1 MSKKELLLEKIKENN
16 GVITTKQ
23 VIEYGIHK
31 DVLKNMVI
39 KEELEKIANGLLC
52 LFEGILEKI
61 SKSKY
66 KNHFILKGGLLISSL
81 IGVEMRSTLDM
92 DTTIRGLPMNEENIS
107 KILQEIL
114 EIYIDADIVYR
125 LVKLERIRIED
136 FYEDFS
142 ATISCRYGKIN
153 TNLNIDITTGD
164 IITPKEVQYFY
175 EKILEEGSISI
186 LTYTIETIIA
196 EKFETISSRNITTTR
211 ARDFYDLY
219 MLYNLYK
226 SKIDKNILK
235 EAITLTS
242 QHRNSYSLVLQNK
255 EIVKLFYQSDSLKN
269 LWAKYVQN
277 NSYAKDISFNDT
289 ISIYEEI
296 GSILENN

>member
-1 MSKKELLLEKIKENN
+1 MKTSEQIKGAIRNISKKTGVNANSLL
-16 GVITTKQ
+16 Q
-23 VIEYGIHK
+23 
-31 DVLKNMVI
+31 M
-39 KEELEKIANGLLC
+39 C

-66 KNHFILKGGLLISSL
+66 KNHIILKGGLLISSL

-92 DTTIRGLPMNEENIS
+92 DTTIRGLPINEENIS
-107 KILQEIL
+107 KILHEIL
-114 EIYIDADIVYR
+114 EITIDADIVYR
-125 LVKLERIRIED
+125 LIKLERIRKED
-136 FYEDFS
+136 LYEDFC

-153 TNLNIDITTGD
+153 ANLNIDITTGD
-164 IITPKEVQYFY
+164 IITPKEIQYSY

-211 ARDFYDLY
+211 ARDFYDMY
-219 MLYNLYK
+219 MLYKLYK
-226 SKIDKNILK
+226 SKIDRNVLK

-242 QHRNSYSLVLQNK
+242 QHRNSFSLVLQYK
-255 EIVKLFYQSDSLKN
+255 EIVKLFYQSNSLKN
-269 LWAKYVQN
+269 LWDKYIQN
-277 NSYAKDISFNDT
+277 NPYANEISFDDT

-296 GSILENN
+296 GSILEKY

>member
-1 MSKKELLLEKIKENN
+1 MKTSEQIKGAIRNITKKTGVNANSLL
-16 GVITTKQ
+16 Q
-23 VIEYGIHK
+23 
-31 DVLKNMVI
+31 M
-39 KEELEKIANGLLC
+39 C

-66 KNHFILKGGLLISSL
+66 KNHIILKGGLLISSL

-92 DTTIRGLPMNEENIS
+92 DTTIRGLPINEENIS
-107 KILQEIL
+107 KILHEIL
-114 EIYIDADIVYR
+114 EITIDADIVYR
-125 LVKLERIRIED
+125 LIKLERIRKED
-136 FYEDFS
+136 LYEDFC
-142 ATISCRYGKIN
+142 ATITCRYGKIN
-153 TNLNIDITTGD
+153 ANLNIDITTGD
-164 IITPKEVQYFY
+164 IITPKEIQYSY

-219 MLYNLYK
+219 MLYKLYK
-226 SKIDKNILK
+226 SKIDRNVLK

-242 QHRNSYSLVLQNK
+242 QHRNSFSLVLQYK
-255 EIVKLFYQSDSLKN
+255 EIVKLFYQSNSLKN
-269 LWAKYVQN
+269 LWDKYIQN
-277 NSYAKDISFNDT
+277 NPYAKEISFDDT

-296 GSILENN
+296 GSILEKY

>member
-1 MSKKELLLEKIKENN
+1 MKTSEQIKGAIRNISKKTGVNSNSLL
-16 GVITTKQ
+16 Q
-23 VIEYGIHK
+23 
-31 DVLKNMVI
+31 M
-39 KEELEKIANGLLC
+39 C

-66 KNHFILKGGLLISSL
+66 KNHIILKGGLLISSL

-92 DTTIRGLPMNEENIS
+92 DTTIRGLPMNKENIL
-107 KILQEIL
+107 KILHEIL
-114 EIYIDADIVYR
+114 EITIDADIVYR
-125 LVKLERIRIED
+125 LIKLERIRKED
-136 FYEDFS
+136 LYEDFC

-153 TNLNIDITTGD
+153 ANLNIDITTGD
-164 IITPKEVQYFY
+164 IITPKEIQYSY

-196 EKFETISSRNITTTR
+196 EKFETISSRNITITR

-219 MLYNLYK
+219 MLYKLYK
-226 SKIDKNILK
+226 SKIDRNVLK

-242 QHRNSYSLVLQNK
+242 QHRNSFSLVLQYK
-255 EIVKLFYQSDSLKN
+255 EIVKLFYQSNSLKN
-269 LWAKYVQN
+269 LWDKYIQN
-277 NSYAKDISFNDT
+277 NPYAKEISFDDT

-296 GSILENN
+296 GSILEKN

>member
-1 MSKKELLLEKIKENN
+1 MKTSEQIKGAIRNISKKTGVNANSLL
-16 GVITTKQ
+16 Q
-23 VIEYGIHK
+23 
-31 DVLKNMVI
+31 M
-39 KEELEKIANGLLC
+39 C

-66 KNHFILKGGLLISSL
+66 KNHIILKGGLLISSL

-107 KILQEIL
+107 KILHEIL
-114 EIYIDADIVYR
+114 EITIDTDIVYR
-125 LVKLERIRIED
+125 LIKLERIRKED
-136 FYEDFS
+136 LYEDFC

-153 TNLNIDITTGD
+153 ANLNIDITTGD
-164 IITPKEVQYFY
+164 IITPKEIQYSY

-219 MLYNLYK
+219 MLYKLYK
-226 SKIDKNILK
+226 SKIDRNVLK

-242 QHRNSYSLVLQNK
+242 QHRNSFSLVLQYK
-255 EIVKLFYQSDSLKN
+255 EIVKLFYQSNSLKN
-269 LWAKYVQN
+269 LWDKYIQN
-277 NSYAKDISFNDT
+277 NPYAKEISFDDT

-296 GSILENN
+296 GSILEKN

>member
-1 MSKKELLLEKIKENN
+1 MKTSEQIKGAIRNISKKTGVNANSLL
-16 GVITTKQ
+16 Q
-23 VIEYGIHK
+23 
-31 DVLKNMVI
+31 M
-39 KEELEKIANGLLC
+39 C

-66 KNHFILKGGLLISSL
+66 KNHIILKGGLLISSL

-107 KILQEIL
+107 KILHEIL
-114 EIYIDADIVYR
+114 EITIDADIVYR
-125 LVKLERIRIED
+125 LIKLERIRKEAL
-136 FYEDFS
+136 YEDFC
-142 ATISCRYGKIN
+142 ATITCRYGKIN
-153 TNLNIDITTGD
+153 ANLNIDITTGD
-164 IITPKEVQYFY
+164 IITPKEIQYSY

-219 MLYNLYK
+219 MLYKLYK
-226 SKIDKNILK
+226 SKIDRNVLK

-242 QHRNSYSLVLQNK
+242 QHRNSFSLVLQYK
-255 EIVKLFYQSDSLKN
+255 EIVKLFYQSNSLKN
-269 LWAKYVQN
+269 LWDKYIQN
-277 NSYAKDISFNDT
+277 NPYAKEISFDDT

-296 GSILENN
+296 GSILEKN

>member
-1 MSKKELLLEKIKENN
+1 MKTSEQIKGAIRNISKKTGVNANSLL
-16 GVITTKQ
+16 Q
-23 VIEYGIHK
+23 
-31 DVLKNMVI
+31 M
-39 KEELEKIANGLLC
+39 C
-52 LFEGILEKI
+52 LFEGILEKS

-92 DTTIRGLPMNEENIS
+92 DTTIKGLPMNEENIS
-107 KILQEIL
+107 KILQELL
-114 EIYIDADIVYR
+114 EINIDADIEYR
-125 LVKLERIRIED
+125 LVKLERIRTED

-242 QHRNSYSLVLQNK
+242 QQRNSYSLVLQYK

-269 LWAKYVQN
+269 LWTKYVQN

-296 GSILENN
+296 GSILENNS

>member
-1 MSKKELLLEKIKENN
+1 MKTSEQIKGAIRNISKKIGVNANSLL
-16 GVITTKQ
+16 Q
-23 VIEYGIHK
+23 
-31 DVLKNMVI
+31 M
-39 KEELEKIANGLLC
+39 C

-107 KILQEIL
+107 KILHEIL
-114 EIYIDADIVYR
+114 EINIDADIVYR
-125 LVKLERIRIED
+125 LVKLERIRTED

-226 SKIDKNILK
+226 SKIDKSILK
-235 EAITLTS
+235 EAITLIS
-242 QHRNSYSLVLQNK
+242 QHRNSYSLVLQYK

-269 LWAKYVQN
+269 LWMKYVQN

>member
-1 MSKKELLLEKIKENN
+1 MKTSEQIKGAIRNISKKTGVNANSLL
-16 GVITTKQ
+16 Q
-23 VIEYGIHK
+23 
-31 DVLKNMVI
+31 M
-39 KEELEKIANGLLC
+39 C

-66 KNHFILKGGLLISSL
+66 KNHIILKGGLLISSL

-92 DTTIRGLPMNEENIS
+92 DTTIRGLPMNEENIL
-107 KILQEIL
+107 KILHEIL
-114 EIYIDADIVYR
+114 EITIDADIVYR
-125 LVKLERIRIED
+125 LIKLERIRKED
-136 FYEDFS
+136 LYEDFC

-153 TNLNIDITTGD
+153 ANLNIDITTGD
-164 IITPKEVQYFY
+164 IITPKEIQYSY

-226 SKIDKNILK
+226 SKIDKSILK

-242 QHRNSYSLVLQNK
+242 QHRNSYSLVLQYK

-269 LWAKYVQN
+269 LWTKYVQN

-296 GSILENN
+296 GSILEKN

>member
-1 MSKKELLLEKIKENN
+1 MKTSEQIKGAIRNITKKTGVNANSLL
-16 GVITTKQ
+16 Q
-23 VIEYGIHK
+23 
-31 DVLKNMVI
+31 M
-39 KEELEKIANGLLC
+39 C

-66 KNHFILKGGLLISSL
+66 KNHIILKGGLLISSL

>member
-1 MSKKELLLEKIKENN
+1 MKTSEQIKGAIRNISKKTGVNANSLL
-16 GVITTKQ
+16 Q
-23 VIEYGIHK
+23 
-31 DVLKNMVI
+31 M
-39 KEELEKIANGLLC
+39 C

-61 SKSKY
+61 SNSKY

-107 KILQEIL
+107 KILHEIL
-114 EIYIDADIVYR
+114 EINIDADIEYD
-125 LVKLERIRIED
+125 LVKLERIRTED

-242 QHRNSYSLVLQNK
+242 RHRNSYSLVLQYK

-269 LWAKYVQN
+269 LWMKYVQN

-296 GSILENN
+296 GSILENI

>member
-1 MSKKELLLEKIKENN
+1 MKTSEQIKGAIRNITKKTGVNANSLL
-16 GVITTKQ
+16 Q
-23 VIEYGIHK
+23 
-31 DVLKNMVI
+31 M
-39 KEELEKIANGLLC
+39 C

-66 KNHFILKGGLLISSL
+66 KNHIILKGGLLISSL

-107 KILQEIL
+107 KILHEIL
-114 EIYIDADIVYR
+114 EITIDADIVYR
-125 LVKLERIRIED
+125 LIKLERIRKED
-136 FYEDFS
+136 LYEDFC
-142 ATISCRYGKIN
+142 ATITCRYGKIN
-153 TNLNIDITTGD
+153 ANLNIDITTGD
-164 IITPKEVQYFY
+164 IITPKEIQYSY

-219 MLYNLYK
+219 MLYKLYK
-226 SKIDKNILK
+226 SKIDRNVLK

-242 QHRNSYSLVLQNK
+242 QHRNSFSLVLQYK
-255 EIVKLFYQSDSLKN
+255 EIVKLFYQSNSLKN
-269 LWAKYVQN
+269 LWDKYIQN
-277 NSYAKDISFNDT
+277 NSYAKEISFDDT

-296 GSILENN
+296 GSILEKY

>member
-1 MSKKELLLEKIKENN
+1 MKTSEQIKGAIRNISKKTGVNANSLL
-16 GVITTKQ
+16 Q
-23 VIEYGIHK
+23 
-31 DVLKNMVI
+31 M
-39 KEELEKIANGLLC
+39 C

-92 DTTIRGLPMNEENIS
+92 DTTIKGLPMNEENIS
-107 KILQEIL
+107 KILHEIL
-114 EIYIDADIVYR
+114 EITIDADIVYR
-125 LVKLERIRIED
+125 LIKLERIRKED
-136 FYEDFS
+136 LYEDFC

-153 TNLNIDITTGD
+153 ANLNIDITTGD
-164 IITPKEVQYFY
+164 IITPKEIQYSY

-226 SKIDKNILK
+226 SKIDRNVLK

-242 QHRNSYSLVLQNK
+242 QHRNSFSLVLQYK
-255 EIVKLFYQSDSLKN
+255 EIVKLFYQSNSLKN
-269 LWAKYVQN
+269 LWDKYIQN
-277 NSYAKDISFNDT
+277 NPYAKEISFDDT

-296 GSILENN
+296 GSILEKN

>member
-1 MSKKELLLEKIKENN
+1 MKTSEQIKGAIRNISKKTGVNANSLL
-16 GVITTKQ
+16 Q
-23 VIEYGIHK
+23 
-31 DVLKNMVI
+31 M
-39 KEELEKIANGLLC
+39 C

-66 KNHFILKGGLLISSL
+66 KNHIILKGGLLISSL

-107 KILQEIL
+107 KILHEIL
-114 EIYIDADIVYR
+114 EITIDADIVYR
-125 LVKLERIRIED
+125 LIKLERIRKED
-136 FYEDFS
+136 LYEDFC
-142 ATISCRYGKIN
+142 ATITCRYGKIN
-153 TNLNIDITTGD
+153 ANLNIDITTGD
-164 IITPKEVQYFY
+164 IITPKEIQYSY

-219 MLYNLYK
+219 MLYKLYK
-226 SKIDKNILK
+226 SKIDRNVLK

-242 QHRNSYSLVLQNK
+242 QHRNSFSLVLQYK
-255 EIVKLFYQSDSLKN
+255 EIVKLFYQSNSLKN
-269 LWAKYVQN
+269 LWDKYIQN
-277 NSYAKDISFNDT
+277 NPYAKEISFDDT

-296 GSILENN
+296 GSILEKY

>member
-1 MSKKELLLEKIKENN
+1 MKTSEQIKGAIRNITKKTGVNANSLL
-16 GVITTKQ
+16 Q
-23 VIEYGIHK
+23 
-31 DVLKNMVI
+31 M
-39 KEELEKIANGLLC
+39 C

-114 EIYIDADIVYR
+114 EITIDADIVYR
-125 LVKLERIRIED
+125 LIKLERIRKED
-136 FYEDFS
+136 LYEDFC
-142 ATISCRYGKIN
+142 ATITCRYGKIN

-219 MLYNLYK
+219 MLYKLYK
-226 SKIDKNILK
+226 SKIDRNVLK

-242 QHRNSYSLVLQNK
+242 QHRNSFSLVLQYK
-255 EIVKLFYQSDSLKN
+255 EIVKLFYQSNSLKN
-269 LWAKYVQN
+269 LWDKYIQN
-277 NSYAKDISFNDT
+277 NPYAKEISFDDT

-296 GSILENN
+296 GSILEKN

>member
-1 MSKKELLLEKIKENN
+1 MKTSEQIKGAIRNISKKTGVNANSLL
-16 GVITTKQ
+16 Q
-23 VIEYGIHK
+23 
-31 DVLKNMVI
+31 M
-39 KEELEKIANGLLC
+39 C

-66 KNHFILKGGLLISSL
+66 KNHIILKGGLLISSL

-107 KILQEIL
+107 KILHEIL
-114 EIYIDADIVYR
+114 EITIDADIVYR
-125 LVKLERIRIED
+125 LIKLERIRKED
-136 FYEDFS
+136 LYEDFC
-142 ATISCRYGKIN
+142 ATITCRYGKIN
-153 TNLNIDITTGD
+153 ANLNIDITTGD
-164 IITPKEVQYFY
+164 IITPKEIQYSY

-219 MLYNLYK
+219 MLYKLYK
-226 SKIDKNILK
+226 SKIDRNVLK

-242 QHRNSYSLVLQNK
+242 QHRNSFSLVLQYK
-255 EIVKLFYQSDSLKN
+255 EIVKLFYQSNSLKN
-269 LWAKYVQN
+269 LWDKYIQN
-277 NSYAKDISFNDT
+277 NPYAKEISFDDT

-296 GSILENN
+296 GSILEKN

>member
-1 MSKKELLLEKIKENN
+1 MKTSEQIKGAIRNITKKTGVNANSLL
-16 GVITTKQ
+16 Q
-23 VIEYGIHK
+23 
-31 DVLKNMVI
+31 M
-39 KEELEKIANGLLC
+39 C

-66 KNHFILKGGLLISSL
+66 KNHIILKGGLLISSL

-107 KILQEIL
+107 KILHEIL
-114 EIYIDADIVYR
+114 EITIDADIVYR
-125 LVKLERIRIED
+125 LIKLERIRKED
-136 FYEDFS
+136 LYEDFC
-142 ATISCRYGKIN
+142 ATITCRYGKIN
-153 TNLNIDITTGD
+153 ANLNIDITTGD
-164 IITPKEVQYFY
+164 IITPKEIQYSY

-219 MLYNLYK
+219 MLYKLYK
-226 SKIDKNILK
+226 SKIDRNVLK

-242 QHRNSYSLVLQNK
+242 QHRNSFSLVLQYK
-255 EIVKLFYQSDSLKN
+255 EIVKLFYQSNSLKN
-269 LWAKYVQN
+269 LWDKYIQN
-277 NSYAKDISFNDT
+277 NPYAKEISFDDT

-296 GSILENN
+296 GSILDNN

>member
-1 MSKKELLLEKIKENN
+1 MKTSEQIKGAIRNISKKTGVNANSLL
-16 GVITTKQ
+16 Q
-23 VIEYGIHK
+23 
-31 DVLKNMVI
+31 M
-39 KEELEKIANGLLC
+39 C

-66 KNHFILKGGLLISSL
+66 KNHIILKGGLLISSL

-92 DTTIRGLPMNEENIS
+92 DTTIRGLPMNEENIL
-107 KILQEIL
+107 KILHEIL
-114 EIYIDADIVYR
+114 EITIDADIVYR
-125 LVKLERIRIED
+125 LIKLERIRKED
-136 FYEDFS
+136 LYEDFC

-153 TNLNIDITTGD
+153 ANLNIDITTGD
-164 IITPKEVQYFY
+164 IITPKEIQYSY

-219 MLYNLYK
+219 MLYKIYK
-226 SKIDKNILK
+226 SKIERNVLK

-242 QHRNSYSLVLQNK
+242 QHRNSFSLVLQYK
-255 EIVKLFYQSDSLKN
+255 EIVKLFYQSNSLKN
-269 LWAKYVQN
+269 LWDKYIQN
-277 NSYAKDISFNDT
+277 NPYAKEISFDDT
-289 ISIYEEI
+289 ISVYEEI
-296 GSILENN
+296 GSILEKY

>member
-1 MSKKELLLEKIKENN
+1 MKTSEQIKGAIRNISKRTGVNANSLL
-16 GVITTKQ
+16 Q
-23 VIEYGIHK
+23 
-31 DVLKNMVI
+31 M
-39 KEELEKIANGLLC
+39 C

-66 KNHFILKGGLLISSL
+66 KNHIILKGGLLISSL

-107 KILQEIL
+107 KILHEIL
-114 EIYIDADIVYR
+114 EITIDADIVYR
-125 LVKLERIRIED
+125 LIKLERIRKED
-136 FYEDFS
+136 LYEDFC
-142 ATISCRYGKIN
+142 ATISYRYGKIN
-153 TNLNIDITTGD
+153 ANLNIDITTGD
-164 IITPKEVQYFY
+164 IITPKEIQYSY
-175 EKILEEGSISI
+175 EKILEEGNISI

-219 MLYNLYK
+219 MLYKLYK
-226 SKIDKNILK
+226 SKIDRNVLK

-242 QHRNSYSLVLQNK
+242 QHRNSFSLVLQYK
-255 EIVKLFYQSDSLKN
+255 EIVKLFYQSNSLKN
-269 LWAKYVQN
+269 LWDKYIQN
-277 NSYAKDISFNDT
+277 NPYANKISFDDT

-296 GSILENN
+296 GSILEKY

>member
-1 MSKKELLLEKIKENN
+1 MKTSEQIKGAIRNISKKTGVNANSLL
-16 GVITTKQ
+16 Q
-23 VIEYGIHK
+23 
-31 DVLKNMVI
+31 M
-39 KEELEKIANGLLC
+39 C

-66 KNHFILKGGLLISSL
+66 KNHIILKGGLLISSL

-107 KILQEIL
+107 KILHEIL
-114 EIYIDADIVYR
+114 EITIDADIVYR
-125 LVKLERIRIED
+125 LIKLERIRKED
-136 FYEDFS
+136 LYEDFC

-153 TNLNIDITTGD
+153 ANLNIDITTGD
-164 IITPKEVQYFY
+164 IITPKEIQYSY

-219 MLYNLYK
+219 MLYKPYK
-226 SKIDKNILK
+226 SKIDRNVLK

-242 QHRNSYSLVLQNK
+242 QHRNSFSLVLQYK
-255 EIVKLFYQSDSLKN
+255 EIVKLFYQSNSLKN
-269 LWAKYVQN
+269 LWDKYIQN
-277 NSYAKDISFNDT
+277 NPYAKEISFDDT

-296 GSILENN
+296 GSILEKY

>member
-1 MSKKELLLEKIKENN
+1 MKTSEQIKGAIRNISKKTGVNANSLL
-16 GVITTKQ
+16 Q
-23 VIEYGIHK
+23 
-31 DVLKNMVI
+31 M
-39 KEELEKIANGLLC
+39 C

-66 KNHFILKGGLLISSL
+66 KNHIILKGGLLISSL

-107 KILQEIL
+107 KILHEIL
-114 EIYIDADIVYR
+114 EITIDADIVYR
-125 LVKLERIRIED
+125 LIKLERIRKED
-136 FYEDFS
+136 LYEDFC

-153 TNLNIDITTGD
+153 AKLNIDITTGD
-164 IITPKEVQYFY
+164 IITPKEIQYSY

-219 MLYNLYK
+219 MLYKIYK
-226 SKIDKNILK
+226 SKIDRNVLK

-242 QHRNSYSLVLQNK
+242 QHRNSFSLVLQYK

-269 LWAKYVQN
+269 LWTKYVQN
-277 NSYAKDISFNDT
+277 NSYAKEISFNDT

-296 GSILENN
+296 GSILEKY

>member
-1 MSKKELLLEKIKENN
+1 MKTSEQIKGAIRNITKKTGVNANSLL
-16 GVITTKQ
+16 Q
-23 VIEYGIHK
+23 
-31 DVLKNMVI
+31 M
-39 KEELEKIANGLLC
+39 C
-52 LFEGILEKI
+52 LFEGILEII

-66 KNHFILKGGLLISSL
+66 KNHIILKGGLLISSL

-107 KILQEIL
+107 KILHEIL
-114 EIYIDADIVYR
+114 EITIDADIVYR
-125 LVKLERIRIED
+125 LIKLERIRKED
-136 FYEDFS
+136 LYEDFC

-153 TNLNIDITTGD
+153 ANLNIDITTGD
-164 IITPKEVQYFY
+164 IITPKEIQYSY

-219 MLYNLYK
+219 MLYKLYK
-226 SKIDKNILK
+226 SKIDRNVLK

-242 QHRNSYSLVLQNK
+242 QHRNSFSLVLQYK
-255 EIVKLFYQSDSLKN
+255 EIVKLFYQSNSLKN
-269 LWAKYVQN
+269 LWDKYIQN
-277 NSYAKDISFNDT
+277 NPYAKEISFDDT

-296 GSILENN
+296 GSILEKN

>member
-1 MSKKELLLEKIKENN
+1 MKTSEQIKGAIRNISKKTGVNANSLL
-16 GVITTKQ
+16 Q
-23 VIEYGIHK
+23 
-31 DVLKNMVI
+31 M
-39 KEELEKIANGLLC
+39 C

-66 KNHFILKGGLLISSL
+66 KNHIILKGGLLISSL

-107 KILQEIL
+107 KILHEIL
-114 EIYIDADIVYR
+114 EITIDADIVYR
-125 LVKLERIRIED
+125 LIKLERIRKED
-136 FYEDFS
+136 LYEDFC

-153 TNLNIDITTGD
+153 ANLNIDITTGD
-164 IITPKEVQYFY
+164 IITPKEIQYSY

-219 MLYNLYK
+219 MLYKLYK
-226 SKIDKNILK
+226 SKIDRNVLK

-242 QHRNSYSLVLQNK
+242 QHRNSFSLVLQYK
-255 EIVKLFYQSDSLKN
+255 EIVKLFYQSNSLKN

>member
-1 MSKKELLLEKIKENN
+1 MKTSEQIKGAIRNITKKTGVNANSLL
-16 GVITTKQ
+16 Q
-23 VIEYGIHK
+23 
-31 DVLKNMVI
+31 M
-39 KEELEKIANGLLC
+39 C

-66 KNHFILKGGLLISSL
+66 KNHIILKGGLLISSL

-107 KILQEIL
+107 KILHEIL
-114 EIYIDADIVYR
+114 EITIDADIVYR
-125 LVKLERIRIED
+125 LIKLERIRKED
-136 FYEDFS
+136 LYEDFC
-142 ATISCRYGKIN
+142 ATITCRYGKIN
-153 TNLNIDITTGD
+153 ANLNIDITTGD
-164 IITPKEVQYFY
+164 IITPKEIQYSY

-219 MLYNLYK
+219 MLYKLYK
-226 SKIDKNILK
+226 SKIDRNVLK

-242 QHRNSYSLVLQNK
+242 QHRNSFSLVLQYK

>member
-1 MSKKELLLEKIKENN
+1 MKTSEQIKGAIRNITKKTGVNANSLL
-16 GVITTKQ
+16 Q
-23 VIEYGIHK
+23 
-31 DVLKNMVI
+31 M
-39 KEELEKIANGLLC
+39 C

-66 KNHFILKGGLLISSL
+66 KNHIILKGGLLISSL
-81 IGVEMRSTLDM
+81 IGVKMRSTLDM

-107 KILQEIL
+107 KILHEIL
-114 EIYIDADIVYR
+114 EITIDADIVYR
-125 LVKLERIRIED
+125 LIKLERIRKED
-136 FYEDFS
+136 LYEDFC

-153 TNLNIDITTGD
+153 ANLNIDITTGD
-164 IITPKEVQYFY
+164 IITPKEIQYSY

-219 MLYNLYK
+219 MLYKIYK
-226 SKIDKNILK
+226 SKIDRNVLK

-242 QHRNSYSLVLQNK
+242 QHRNSFSLVLQFK
-255 EIVKLFYQSDSLKN
+255 EIVKLFYQSNSLKN
-269 LWAKYVQN
+269 LWDKYIQN
-277 NSYAKDISFNDT
+277 NPYAKEISFDDT

-296 GSILENN
+296 GSILEKY

>member
-1 MSKKELLLEKIKENN
+1 MKTSEQIKGAIRNISKKTGVNANSLL
-16 GVITTKQ
+16 Q
-23 VIEYGIHK
+23 
-31 DVLKNMVI
+31 M
-39 KEELEKIANGLLC
+39 C
-52 LFEGILEKI
+52 LFERILEKI

-66 KNHFILKGGLLISSL
+66 KNHIILKGGLLISSL

-107 KILQEIL
+107 KILHEIL
-114 EIYIDADIVYR
+114 EITIDADIVYR
-125 LVKLERIRIED
+125 LIKLERIRKED
-136 FYEDFS
+136 LYEDFC

-153 TNLNIDITTGD
+153 ANLNIDITTGD
-164 IITPKEVQYFY
+164 IITPKEIQYSY

-219 MLYNLYK
+219 MLYKIYK
-226 SKIDKNILK
+226 SKIVRNVLK

-242 QHRNSYSLVLQNK
+242 QHRNSFSLVLQYK

-269 LWAKYVQN
+269 LWTKYVQN
-277 NSYAKDISFNDT
+277 NSYAKEISFNDT

-296 GSILENN
+296 GSILEKY

>member
-1 MSKKELLLEKIKENN
+1 MKTSEQIKGAIRNISKKTGVNANSLL
-16 GVITTKQ
+16 Q
-23 VIEYGIHK
+23 
-31 DVLKNMVI
+31 M
-39 KEELEKIANGLLC
+39 C

-66 KNHFILKGGLLISSL
+66 KNHIILKGGLLISSL

-107 KILQEIL
+107 KILHEIL
-114 EIYIDADIVYR
+114 EITIDADIVYR
-125 LVKLERIRIED
+125 LIKLERIRKED
-136 FYEDFS
+136 LYEDFC

-153 TNLNIDITTGD
+153 ANLNIDITTGD
-164 IITPKEVQYFY
+164 IITPKEIQYSY

-219 MLYNLYK
+219 MLYKLYK
-226 SKIDKNILK
+226 SKIDRNVLK

-242 QHRNSYSLVLQNK
+242 QHRNSFSLVLQYK
-255 EIVKLFYQSDSLKN
+255 EIVKLFYQSNSLKN
-269 LWAKYVQN
+269 LWDKYIQN
-277 NSYAKDISFNDT
+277 NPYAKEISFDDT

-296 GSILENN
+296 ASILEKY

>member
-1 MSKKELLLEKIKENN
+1 MKTSEQIKGAIRNISKRTGVNANSLL
-16 GVITTKQ
+16 Q
-23 VIEYGIHK
+23 
-31 DVLKNMVI
+31 M
-39 KEELEKIANGLLC
+39 C

-66 KNHFILKGGLLISSL
+66 KNHIILKGGLLISSL

-107 KILQEIL
+107 KILHEIL
-114 EIYIDADIVYR
+114 EITIDADIVYR
-125 LVKLERIRIED
+125 LIKLERIRKED
-136 FYEDFS
+136 LYEDFC

-153 TNLNIDITTGD
+153 ANLNIDITTGD
-164 IITPKEVQYFY
+164 IITPKEIQYSY
-175 EKILEEGSISI
+175 EKILEEGNISI

-219 MLYNLYK
+219 MLYKLYK
-226 SKIDKNILK
+226 SKIDRNVLK

-242 QHRNSYSLVLQNK
+242 QHRNSFSLLLQYK
-255 EIVKLFYQSDSLKN
+255 EIVKLFYQSNSLKN
-269 LWAKYVQN
+269 LWDKYIQN
-277 NSYAKDISFNDT
+277 NPYANKISFDDT

-296 GSILENN
+296 GSILEKY

>member
-1 MSKKELLLEKIKENN
+1 MKTSEQIKGAIRNISKKTGVNANSLL
-16 GVITTKQ
+16 Q
-23 VIEYGIHK
+23 
-31 DVLKNMVI
+31 M
-39 KEELEKIANGLLC
+39 C

-66 KNHFILKGGLLISSL
+66 KNHIILKGGLLISSL

-107 KILQEIL
+107 KILHEIL
-114 EIYIDADIVYR
+114 EITIDADIVYR
-125 LVKLERIRIED
+125 LIKLERIRKED
-136 FYEDFS
+136 LYEDFC

-153 TNLNIDITTGD
+153 ANLNIDITTGD
-164 IITPKEVQYFY
+164 IITPKEIQYSY

-219 MLYNLYK
+219 MLYKLYK
-226 SKIDKNILK
+226 SKIDRNVLK

-242 QHRNSYSLVLQNK
+242 QHRNSFSLVLQYK
-255 EIVKLFYQSDSLKN
+255 EIVKLFYQSNSLKN
-269 LWAKYVQN
+269 LWDKYIQN
-277 NSYAKDISFNDT
+277 NPYAKEISFDDT

-296 GSILENN
+296 GSILEKY

>member
-1 MSKKELLLEKIKENN
+1 MKTSEQIKGAIRNISKKTGVNANSLL
-16 GVITTKQ
+16 Q
-23 VIEYGIHK
+23 
-31 DVLKNMVI
+31 M
-39 KEELEKIANGLLC
+39 C

-61 SKSKY
+61 SNSKY

-81 IGVEMRSTLDM
+81 IGVEMRSTIDM

-107 KILQEIL
+107 KILHEIL
-114 EIYIDADIVYR
+114 EITIDADIVYR
-125 LVKLERIRIED
+125 LIKLERIRKED
-136 FYEDFS
+136 LYEDFC

-153 TNLNIDITTGD
+153 ANLNIDITTGD
-164 IITPKEVQYFY
+164 IITPKEIQYSY

-219 MLYNLYK
+219 MLYKLYK
-226 SKIDKNILK
+226 SKIDRNVLK

-242 QHRNSYSLVLQNK
+242 QHRNSFSLVLQYK
-255 EIVKLFYQSDSLKN
+255 EIVKLFYQSNSLKN
-269 LWAKYVQN
+269 LWDKYIQN
-277 NSYAKDISFNDT
+277 NPYAKEISFDDT

-296 GSILENN
+296 GSILEKN

>member
-1 MSKKELLLEKIKENN
+1 MKTSEQIKGAIRNISKKTGVNANSLL
-16 GVITTKQ
+16 Q
-23 VIEYGIHK
+23 
-31 DVLKNMVI
+31 M
-39 KEELEKIANGLLC
+39 C

-66 KNHFILKGGLLISSL
+66 KNHIILKGGLLISSL

-92 DTTIRGLPMNEENIS
+92 DTTIRGLPMNEENIL
-107 KILQEIL
+107 KILHEIL
-114 EIYIDADIVYR
+114 EITIDADIVYR
-125 LVKLERIRIED
+125 LIKLERIRKED
-136 FYEDFS
+136 LYEDFC

-153 TNLNIDITTGD
+153 ANLNIDITTGD
-164 IITPKEVQYFY
+164 IITPKEIQYSY

>member
-1 MSKKELLLEKIKENN
+1 MKTSEQIKGAIRNITKKTGVNANSLL
-16 GVITTKQ
+16 Q
-23 VIEYGIHK
+23 
-31 DVLKNMVI
+31 M
-39 KEELEKIANGLLC
+39 C

-66 KNHFILKGGLLISSL
+66 KNHIILKGGLLISSL

-107 KILQEIL
+107 KILHEIL
-114 EIYIDADIVYR
+114 EITIDADIVYR
-125 LVKLERIRIED
+125 LIKLERIRKED
-136 FYEDFS
+136 LYEDFC

-153 TNLNIDITTGD
+153 ANLNIDITTGD
-164 IITPKEVQYFY
+164 IITPKEIQYSY

-219 MLYNLYK
+219 MLYKLYK
-226 SKIDKNILK
+226 SKIDRNVLK

-242 QHRNSYSLVLQNK
+242 QHRNSFSLVLQYK
-255 EIVKLFYQSDSLKN
+255 EIVKLFYQSNSLKN
-269 LWAKYVQN
+269 LWDKYIQN
-277 NSYAKDISFNDT
+277 NPYAKEISFDDT

-296 GSILENN
+296 GSILEKY

>member
-1 MSKKELLLEKIKENN
+1 MKTSEQIKGAIRNITKKTGVNANSLL
-16 GVITTKQ
+16 Q
-23 VIEYGIHK
+23 
-31 DVLKNMVI
+31 M
-39 KEELEKIANGLLC
+39 C

-66 KNHFILKGGLLISSL
+66 KNHIILKGGLLISSL

-92 DTTIRGLPMNEENIS
+92 DTTIRGLPMNEENIL
-107 KILQEIL
+107 KILHEIL
-114 EIYIDADIVYR
+114 EITIDADIVYR
-125 LVKLERIRIED
+125 LIKLERIRKEAL
-136 FYEDFS
+136 YEDFC
-142 ATISCRYGKIN
+142 ATITCRYGKIN
-153 TNLNIDITTGD
+153 ANLNIDITTGD
-164 IITPKEVQYFY
+164 IITPKEIQYSY

-219 MLYNLYK
+219 MLYKLYK
-226 SKIDKNILK
+226 SKIDRNVLK

-242 QHRNSYSLVLQNK
+242 QHRNSFSLVLQYK
-255 EIVKLFYQSDSLKN
+255 EIVKLFYQSNSLKN
-269 LWAKYVQN
+269 LWDKYIQN
-277 NSYAKDISFNDT
+277 NPYAKEISFDDT

-296 GSILENN
+296 GSILEKN

>member
-1 MSKKELLLEKIKENN
+1 M
-16 GVITTKQ
+16 
-23 VIEYGIHK
+23 
-31 DVLKNMVI
+31 
-39 KEELEKIANGLLC
+39 C
-52 LFEGILEKI
+52 LFEGILEKN

-114 EIYIDADIVYR
+114 EINIDADIVYR
-125 LVKLERIRIED
+125 LVKLERIRTED

-175 EKILEEGSISI
+175 EKILEEDSISI

-211 ARDFYDLY
+211 ARDFYDLH

>member
-1 MSKKELLLEKIKENN
+1 MKTSEQIKGAIRNISKKTGVNANSLL
-16 GVITTKQ
+16 Q
-23 VIEYGIHK
+23 
-31 DVLKNMVI
+31 M
-39 KEELEKIANGLLC
+39 C

-66 KNHFILKGGLLISSL
+66 KNHIILKGGLLISSL

-107 KILQEIL
+107 KILHEIL
-114 EIYIDADIVYR
+114 EITIDADIVYR
-125 LVKLERIRIED
+125 LIKLERIRKED
-136 FYEDFS
+136 LYEDFC

-153 TNLNIDITTGD
+153 ANLNIDITTGD
-164 IITPKEVQYFY
+164 IITPKEIQYSY
-175 EKILEEGSISI
+175 EKILEEGNISI

-219 MLYNLYK
+219 MLYKLYK
-226 SKIDKNILK
+226 SKIDRNVLK

-242 QHRNSYSLVLQNK
+242 QHRNSFSLVLQYK
-255 EIVKLFYQSDSLKN
+255 EIVKLFYQSNSLKN
-269 LWAKYVQN
+269 LWDKYIQN
-277 NSYAKDISFNDT
+277 NPYANKISFDDT

-296 GSILENN
+296 GSILEKY

>member
-1 MSKKELLLEKIKENN
+1 MKTSEQIKGAIRNISKKTGVNSNSLL
-16 GVITTKQ
+16 Q
-23 VIEYGIHK
+23 
-31 DVLKNMVI
+31 M
-39 KEELEKIANGLLC
+39 C

-66 KNHFILKGGLLISSL
+66 KNHIILKGGLLISSL
-81 IGVEMRSTLDM
+81 IGVKMRSTLDM

-107 KILQEIL
+107 KILHEIL
-114 EIYIDADIVYR
+114 EITIDADIVYR
-125 LVKLERIRIED
+125 LIKLERIRKED
-136 FYEDFS
+136 LYEDFC

-153 TNLNIDITTGD
+153 ANLNIDITTGD
-164 IITPKEVQYFY
+164 IITPKEIQYSY

-196 EKFETISSRNITTTR
+196 EKFETISSRNITITR

-219 MLYNLYK
+219 MLYKLYK
-226 SKIDKNILK
+226 SKIDRNVLK

-242 QHRNSYSLVLQNK
+242 QHRNSFSLVLQYK
-255 EIVKLFYQSDSLKN
+255 EIVKLFYQSNSLKN
-269 LWAKYVQN
+269 LWDKYIQN
-277 NSYAKDISFNDT
+277 NPYAKEISFDDT

-296 GSILENN
+296 GSILEKN

>member
-1 MSKKELLLEKIKENN
+1 MKTSEQIKGAIRNISKKTGVNANSLL
-16 GVITTKQ
+16 Q
-23 VIEYGIHK
+23 
-31 DVLKNMVI
+31 M
-39 KEELEKIANGLLC
+39 C

-107 KILQEIL
+107 KILHEIL
-114 EIYIDADIVYR
+114 EINIDADIEYH

-136 FYEDFS
+136 LYEDFS

-242 QHRNSYSLVLQNK
+242 RHRNSYSLVLQYK

-269 LWAKYVQN
+269 LWDKYIQN
-277 NSYAKDISFNDT
+277 NPYAKEISFDDT

-296 GSILENN
+296 GSILEKN

>member
-1 MSKKELLLEKIKENN
+1 MKTSEQIKGAIRNISKKTGVNANSLL
-16 GVITTKQ
+16 Q
-23 VIEYGIHK
+23 
-31 DVLKNMVI
+31 M
-39 KEELEKIANGLLC
+39 C

-66 KNHFILKGGLLISSL
+66 KNHIILKGGLLISSL

-107 KILQEIL
+107 KILHEIL
-114 EIYIDADIVYR
+114 EITIDADIVYR
-125 LVKLERIRIED
+125 LIKLERIRKED
-136 FYEDFS
+136 LYEDFC
-142 ATISCRYGKIN
+142 ATITCRYGKIN
-153 TNLNIDITTGD
+153 ANLNIDITTGD
-164 IITPKEVQYFY
+164 IITPKEIQYSY

-219 MLYNLYK
+219 MLYKPYK
-226 SKIDKNILK
+226 SKIDRNVLK
-235 EAITLTS
+235 EAIILTS
-242 QHRNSYSLVLQNK
+242 QHRNSFSLVLQYK
-255 EIVKLFYQSDSLKN
+255 EIVKLFYQSNSLKN
-269 LWAKYVQN
+269 LWDKYIQN
-277 NSYAKDISFNDT
+277 NPYAKEISFDDT

-296 GSILENN
+296 GSILEKN

>member
-1 MSKKELLLEKIKENN
+1 MKTSEQIKGAIRNITKKTGVNANSLL
-16 GVITTKQ
+16 Q
-23 VIEYGIHK
+23 
-31 DVLKNMVI
+31 M
-39 KEELEKIANGLLC
+39 C

-66 KNHFILKGGLLISSL
+66 KNHIILKGGLLISSL

-107 KILQEIL
+107 KILHEIL
-114 EIYIDADIVYR
+114 EITIDADIVYR
-125 LVKLERIRIED
+125 LIKLERIRKED
-136 FYEDFS
+136 LYEDFC
-142 ATISCRYGKIN
+142 ATITCRYGKIN
-153 TNLNIDITTGD
+153 ANLNIDITTGD
-164 IITPKEVQYFY
+164 IITPKEIQYSY

-219 MLYNLYK
+219 MLYKLYK
-226 SKIDKNILK
+226 SKIDRNVLK

-242 QHRNSYSLVLQNK
+242 QHRNSFYLVLQYK
-255 EIVKLFYQSDSLKN
+255 EIVKIFYQSNYLKN
-269 LWAKYVQN
+269 LWDKYIQN
-277 NSYAKDISFNDT
+277 NPYAKEISFDDT

-296 GSILENN
+296 GSILEKN